1 MTTEEIK
8 KHLIS
13 AGVKNLKEFGY
24 PDVNAEN
31 ILTDLI
37 YSQFFAEML
46 NSNIGSS
53 EKIDKAINQLLEQ
66 IAP

>member
-1 MTTEEIK
+1 
-8 KHLIS
+8 
-13 AGVKNLKEFGY
+13 
-24 PDVNAEN
+24 VNAEN